1 MLQIAICDDEPA
13 FVARVRGLTQR
24 FFAAQGQAVE
34 LHCFTSATA
43 FAQSDLAAYGLV
55 LLDVLMQEMDGIQ
68 AAKALRAQNR
78 GAILIFLSAY
88 IDYAIMGYKVHA
100 FSYLLKEDLTGT
112 FDTTMREALRELRHR
127 DNTMTVTIQNR
138 PVTLALAQLLYL
150 ESRQHLLCA
159 HLTTGAELEFYG
171 RMQDWEATL
180 APEGFLRIQKSILL
194 NMDLCKKISNY
205 QAYLTNGET
214 LPCSRQNYSAL
225 IESLLNWKG
234 R

>member
-24 FFAAQGQAVE
+24 FFAAQGQAAE

-100 FSYLLKEDLTGT
+100 FSYLLKEDLC
-112 FDTTMREALRELRHR
+112 
-127 DNTMTVTIQNR
+127 
-138 PVTLALAQLLYL
+138 P
-150 ESRQHLLCA
+150 
-159 HLTTGAELEFYG
+159 
-171 RMQDWEATL
+171 
-180 APEGFLRIQKSILL
+180 
-194 NMDLCKKISNY
+194 
-205 QAYLTNGET
+205 
-214 LPCSRQNYSAL
+214 
-225 IESLLNWKG
+225 
-234 R
+234 